1 MDINGVIN
9 VYKEPGYTS
18 FDVVA
23 KLRGILKTKKIGHT
37 GTLDPDAEGVLPV
50 CIGKATKLCDYL
62 TVKKKIYEAV
72 LELGVET
79 DTLDRSGTVL
89 RENIVSVDESA
100 VRAVIS
106 SFIGKQKQIPPM
118 YSALKVN
125 GQKLCDLARKGIEV
139 ERRPREIEIY
149 DIKIKSS
156 TIPFIKIEVECSKGT
171 YIRTLCNDIGSRL
184 QCGGCM
190 KQLTRVASGA
200 FSIDSALKLSEI
212 EQIMNSN
219 NSESAFQD
227 ILIPVDHILSDYP
240 VVRGSIAVT
249 QLLENGNKVPI
260 NELTSEIE
268 LIEYSGSV
276 RMYDANDRFVGI
288 FKKTENS
295 GEYRPEKMFR

>member
-1 MDINGVIN
+1 MNGVIN